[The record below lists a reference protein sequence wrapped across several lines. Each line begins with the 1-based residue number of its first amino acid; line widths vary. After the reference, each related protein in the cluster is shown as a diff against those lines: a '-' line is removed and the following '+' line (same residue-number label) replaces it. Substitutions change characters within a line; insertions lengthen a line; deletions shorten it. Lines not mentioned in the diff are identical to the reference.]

1 MYSVDK
7 LPSNTSTVHQLP
19 FFNTDKSL
27 SHLTN
32 TTKFTTKLTTM
43 YNLFSSTVEQ
53 NYTQI

>member
-32 TTKFTTKLTTM
+32 TKFTTKLTTM